1 MNDLS
6 RLSLNQ
12 ITIKQ
17 WSLAQAIEGCARNSI
32 RYIGVWRDKLAEQP
46 IAQTVRQLSDA
57 GVRVSSLC
65 RGGFFSAP
73 TSTARAAQIEDN
85 RRAIEEC
92 AAIESPVLVLV
103 CGPAHGQSLEEA
115 RATVADAIA
124 ELAPFAKSHNVQ
136 LGIEPLHPMFAA
148 ERSVIVTLQ
157 HATDIALQFSADTVG
172 IVADV
177 FHIWWDPLVHE
188 EIERAGSRI
197 LGFHVSDWLVP
208 LPDLLLGRG
217 MMGEGVIDIRSL
229 RKSVESAGYTGPIE
243 VEIFNKALWSEDPDA
258 AVRRTSRGLPAAR
271 VRRYRFHS

>member
-17 WSLAQAIEGCARNSI
+17 WTLAQAIEGCARHGLGH
-32 RYIGVWRDKLAEQP
+32 IGIWRDKLAEQP

-57 GVRVSSLC
+57 GLKVSSLC

-73 TSTARAAQIEDN
+73 TAAARAAQIADN
-85 RRAIEEC
+85 RRAIEDC
-92 AAIESPVLVLV
+92 AAIRSPVLVLV
-103 CGPAHGQSLEEA
+103 CGPAHGQSLAEA
-115 RATVADAIA
+115 HTSVADAIA
-124 ELAPFAKSHNVQ
+124 ELAPFAKFHGVQ

-157 HATDIALQFSADTVG
+157 QATNIALQFPADTIG

-188 EIERAGSRI
+188 ELTHAGQRI
-197 LGFHVSDWLVP
+197 LGLHVSDWLVP

-217 MMGEGVIDIRSL
+217 MMGDGIIDIRSL
-229 RKSVESAGYTGPIE
+229 RQTVERAGYTGPIE
-243 VEIFNKALWSEDPDA
+243 VEIFNQALWDKDPDA
-258 AVRRTSRGLPAAR
+258 AMRRICETYLQH
-271 VRRYRFHS
+271 V

>member
-12 ITIKQ
+12 ITLKQ
-17 WSLAQAIEGCARNSI
+17 WSLAQAIEGCAQHGI
-32 RYIGVWRDKLAEQP
+32 GHIGVWRDKLAEQP
-46 IAQTVRQLSDA
+46 ISQTVRQLGDA
-57 GVRVSSLC
+57 GIKVSSLC

-73 TSTARAAQIEDN
+73 TTPVRAAQIEDN

-92 AAIESPVLVLV
+92 AAIGGPVLVLV
-103 CGPAHGQSLEEA
+103 CGPAHGQSLEDA
-115 RATVADAIA
+115 RATVSDAIA
-124 ELAPFAKSHNVQ
+124 ELVPFAKSHNVQ

-157 HATDIALQFSADTVG
+157 QATNIALQFPADTVG

-188 EIERAGSRI
+188 ELARSNSRV

-229 RKSVESAGYTGPIE
+229 RKSVERAGYIGPIE
-243 VEIFNKALWSEDPDA
+243 VEIFNQSLWNEEPEAAL
-258 AVRRTSRGLPAAR
+258 RRICEAYLRH
-271 VRRYRFHS
+271 V

>member
-1 MNDLS
+1 VNDLS

-17 WSLAQAIEGCARNSI
+17 WSLAQAIEGCGRHSI
-32 RYIGVWRDKLAEQP
+32 GHIGIWRDKLGEQP
-46 IAQTVRQLSDA
+46 IAQTVLQLNDA
-57 GVRVSSLC
+57 GIKVSSLC

-73 TSTARAAQIEDN
+73 TAAARAAQIADN

-92 AAIESPVLVLV
+92 AAISSPLLVLV
-103 CGPAHGQSLEEA
+103 CGPAHGQPLEDA
-115 RATVADAIA
+115 RATVSDAIA
-124 ELAPFAKSHNVQ
+124 ELAPFAKSHGVQ

-157 HATDIALQFSADTVG
+157 HATQIAQQFSADTVG
-172 IVADV
+172 VVADV

-188 EIERAGSRI
+188 EIASAGRHI

-217 MMGEGVIDIRSL
+217 VMGEGVIDIRSL
-229 RKSVESAGYTGPIE
+229 RQSVERAGYTGPIE
-243 VEIFNKALWSEDPDA
+243 VEIFNQSLWNEDTDDIM
-258 AVRRTSRGLPAAR
+258 RRICEAYLQY
-271 VRRYRFHS
+271 V

>member
-17 WSLAQAIEGCARNSI
+17 WSLAQAIEGCARHGLGH
-32 RYIGVWRDKLAEQP
+32 IGIWRDKLAEQP
-46 IAQTVRQLSDA
+46 LPQTLRQLHDA
-57 GVRVSSLC
+57 GIKVSSLC

-73 TSTARAAQIEDN
+73 TAAARAAQIADN
-85 RRAIEEC
+85 RRAIEDC
-92 AAIESPVLVLV
+92 AAIGSPVLVLV
-103 CGPAHGQSLEEA
+103 CGPAHGQSLAEA

-124 ELAPFAKSHNVQ
+124 ELAPFAKSHGVQ

-148 ERSVIVTLQ
+148 ERSVIVTLEQ
-157 HATDIALQFSADTVG
+157 ATQIALQFPADTVG

-177 FHIWWDPLVHE
+177 FHIWWDPLVHQ
-188 EIERAGSRI
+188 EIARAGQRI

-229 RKSVESAGYTGPIE
+229 RQSVERAGYTGPIE
-243 VEIFNKALWSEDPDA
+243 VEIFNQALWNEDPDA
-258 AVRRTSRGLPAAR
+258 AMRRICEAYLQH
-271 VRRYRFHS
+271 V

>member
-17 WSLAQAIEGCARNSI
+17 WSLAQAIEGCASHEI
-32 RYIGVWRDKLAEQP
+32 GHIGVWRDKLAEQP
-46 IAQTVRQLSDA
+46 LSQAVRQLGDA
-57 GVRVSSLC
+57 GVKVSSLC

-73 TSTARAAQIEDN
+73 TTAARAAQIADN
-85 RRAIEEC
+85 CRAIEDC
-92 AAIESPVLVLV
+92 AAISSPVLVLV
-103 CGPAHGQSLEEA
+103 CGPADGQTLADA

-124 ELAPFAKSHNVQ
+124 ELAPFAKSHSVQ

-157 HATDIALQFSADTVG
+157 QATNIALQFPADTIG

-188 EIERAGSRI
+188 ELARAGQRI

-217 MMGEGVIDIRSL
+217 MMGDGVIDIRSL
-229 RKSVESAGYTGPIE
+229 RESAEHAGYTGPIE
-243 VEIFNKALWSEDPDA
+243 VEIFNQALWDKDPDDA
-258 AVRRTSRGLPAAR
+258 MRRMVEAYLQH
-271 VRRYRFHS
+271 V